1 MNRLAA
7 ICTLFLL
14 AGCATTAVNMEE
26 PRRVVGTENAVRV
39 DAQVMG
45 EYIQPGTPVVIN
57 YEITNDR
64 AAPIAV
70 ADILPETVYDQE
82 TRTITVSVG
91 SEVPGASLLPRLIA
105 IAPGEKR
112 SFTTKA
118 QLNFA
123 MRPAAGPMQ
132 RPSATDLRLKVN
144 FLGDT
149 EPFRE
154 LIGISQVAVGDP
166 KLADALFP
174 LWLERNE
181 VIYTNA
187 VPMRWRVVREAT
199 PAPAATRPGRRRPGV
214 P

>member
-1 MNRLAA
+1 VNRLAA

-14 AGCATTAVNMEE
+14 AGCNTAAVNMEE
-26 PRRVVGTENAVRV
+26 PRRVVGTENAVRI

-45 EYIQPGTPVVIN
+45 EYIQAGTPVVIN
-57 YEITNDR
+57 YEITNER
-64 AAPIAV
+64 PTPIAV
-70 ADILPETVYDQE
+70 ADIVPETVYDQE
-82 TRTITVSVG
+82 THTITVGIG

-105 IAPGEKR
+105 IAPGEKK

-118 QLNFA
+118 RLNFA
-123 MRPAAGPMQ
+123 MRPAGATQ
-132 RPSATDLRLKVN
+132 RPRATDLRLKVN

-154 LIGISQVAVGDP
+154 LIGISQVAVGDQ

-187 VPMRWRVVREAT
+187 VPMRWRVVREAA
-199 PAPAATRPGRRRPGV
+199 PAPPSTGRGRRRPGV